1 MEARC
6 RIAGA
11 GLLVAM
17 LATAACQ
24 RDAGR
29 GRLDT
34 GMAVQMATILGP
46 GPGPGRGVAACSCCR
61 CARWAARTGA
71 STSTP
76 QPTAATHQQALQSRR
91 ILVCGQARLEPIPFR
106 IGNQPS
112 GKYYC
117 QLQVRVSDAGQIL
130 LPGEKA

>member
-29 GRLDT
+29 DWLDP
-34 GMAVQMATILGP
+34 GMAVQMEAAA
-46 GPGPGRGVAACSCCR
+46 GPGRGVAACSCCR

-76 QPTAATHQQALQSRR
+76 QPTAATHQQALQGRR

-112 GKYYC
+112 GKYYW
-117 QLQVRVSDAGQIL
+117 QVHVVVSDAGQIL